1 VVPRAHRAPRDALSS
16 AVTPPAISIREAGP
30 GDGEVMA
37 GMRLALESEG
47 GSNVAEDP
55 GFRRAV
61 DAWFSEHVGTE
72 GFRAWVAEDA
82 DGHVVGFGGLVL
94 ISRPPY
100 THNPSGIEGLVT
112 SMYTL
117 PERRREGIGASILRA
132 MLAAAR
138 EAGAGRL
145 VLYSSKGAESLY
157 RRFGF
162 TGDVERGARLH
173 RWLEPA
179 DRSDP

>member
-1 VVPRAHRAPRDALSS
+1 
-16 AVTPPAISIREAGP
+16 
-30 GDGEVMA
+30 M
-37 GMRLALESEG
+37 
-47 GSNVAEDP
+47 
-55 GFRRAV
+55 
-61 DAWFSEHVGTE
+61 
-72 GFRAWVAEDA
+72 
-82 DGHVVGFGGLVL
+82 GFGGLVL

-100 THNPSGIEGLVT
+100 TSNPSGLEGLVT
-112 SMYTL
+112 SMYTV
-117 PERRREGIGASILRA
+117 PERRGQGIGASILHA
-132 MLAAAR
+132 MQAAAR